1 MDNRT
6 TILNELKE
14 LSPVLANIGRE
25 APYTV
30 PAGYF
35 DSLAG
40 NMLLKINEE
49 KSENGT
55 LPNISKTPVY
65 EVPAGYFDSLAG
77 NILNRVKAA
86 AATSPAEELAF
97 LSPVLS
103 RLEKKSPFSTPEGY
117 FTDLSDNVVSGVQAI
132 EFVNKELENLSPLMV
147 SLKEMSIYQVPPRY
161 FELLP
166 AEILSKVK
174 KQKQPARV
182 VSMTFTKRVVRYAA
196 AAAVI
201 GIIAIVG
208 YMLLNRSHQPDAGNG
223 TMAGLDKP
231 LPAQISDQDLESFLS
246 DNTVALADA
255 GTVVANDSISESDTK
270 DLFANVSDDELQ
282 RYLEDHGGNPNQKP
296 LTN

>member
-1 MDNRT
+1 MDNRI

-40 NMLLKINEE
+40 NMLLKISEE
-49 KSENGT
+49 KSENGA

-132 EFVNKELENLSPLMV
+132 EFVNEELENLSPLMV
-147 SLKEMSIYQVPPRY
+147 SLREMSIYQVPPRY
-161 FELLP
+161 FDQLP
-166 AEILSKVK
+166 AEMLNKVK
-174 KQKQPARV
+174 KQPARV

-201 GIIAIVG
+201 GIIAMVG
-208 YMLLNRSHQPDAGNG
+208 YLFINRTGSPNDPNAIPGVSHPEVA
-223 TMAGLDKP
+223 KV
-231 LPAQISDQDLESFLS
+231 SDQELESFLA

-255 GTVVANDSISESDTK
+255 GTVVTNDGISESDTK
-270 DLFANVSDDELQ
+270 DLFANVS
-282 RYLEDHGGNPNQKP
+282 
-296 LTN
+296 

>member
-25 APYTV
+25 VPYTV

-49 KSENGT
+49 KTENGS

-86 AATSPAEELAF
+86 AAASPAEELAF

-132 EFVNKELENLSPLMV
+132 KFVNEELENLSPLMV
-147 SLKEMSIYQVPPRY
+147 SLKETSIYQVPPRY
-161 FELLP
+161 FEQLP

-174 KQKQPARV
+174 KQPAKV

-196 AAAVI
+196 AAA
-201 GIIAIVG
+201 IAGAIAVG
-208 YMLLNRSHQPDAGNG
+208 GWMYFDGRSGGTSATDPVETGLAAVPDQE
-223 TMAGLDKP
+223 M
-231 LPAQISDQDLESFLS
+231 ESFLA

-255 GTVVANDSISESDTK
+255 GTVVANDGISESDTK

-282 RYLEDHGGNPNQKP
+282 RYLEDHGGNVNQKP
-296 LTN
+296 VTN

>member
-14 LSPVLANIGRE
+14 VSPALANIGCE
-25 APYTV
+25 VPYTV

-35 DSLAG
+35 DALAG

-49 KSENGT
+49 KTENGA

-103 RLEKKSPFSTPEGY
+103 RLEKKSLFSTPEGY

-132 EFVNKELENLSPLMV
+132 EFVNEELENLSPLMV

-161 FELLP
+161 FEQLP
-166 AEILSKVK
+166 AEMLNKVK
-174 KQKQPARV
+174 KQPARV

-196 AAAVI
+196 AAVVV
-201 GIIAIVG
+201 GIIAIGG
-208 YMLLNRSHQPDAGNG
+208 YLIINRSGAVNDPNG
-223 TMAGLDKP
+223 IPGVGKTEVAKV
-231 LPAQISDQDLESFLS
+231 SDQELESFLA

-255 GTVVANDSISESDTK
+255 GTVVTNDSISESDTK